1 MRHHVGCGRVIEWKG
16 TYTRPER
23 ARSAYGSWQ
32 ISTRSFYDQGTED
45 VFTRRRSK
53 AARRMCTEQLW
64 RVAQRKLDQLNAVV
78 SLGPLRVPP
87 GNRLEALRGGRQ
99 GQHSIRIND
108 QYRICFVR
116 TDEGPERVEITDYH

>member
-1 MRHHVGCGRVIEWKG
+1 MI
-16 TYTRPER
+16 
-23 ARSAYGSWQ
+23 
-32 ISTRSFYDQGTED
+32 RSFYDQGSED
-45 VFTRRRSK
+45 VFNRRRSK
-53 AARRMCTEQLW
+53 AARRTCPEQLW

-78 SLGPLRVPP
+78 SLGSLRVPP

-108 QYRICFVR
+108 QYRICFVW